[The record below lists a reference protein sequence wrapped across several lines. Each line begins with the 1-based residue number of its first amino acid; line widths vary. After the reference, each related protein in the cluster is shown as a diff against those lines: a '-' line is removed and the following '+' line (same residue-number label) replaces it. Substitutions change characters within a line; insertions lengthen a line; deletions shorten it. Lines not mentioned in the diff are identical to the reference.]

1 MRSCHFGVQLLVY
14 EAPRGAC
21 GLFFFFLLMHTM
33 VCSRHTAPAL
43 KECGC
48 LLGVNIQKK
57 KKKHFCKVLSESTAD
72 ALIPDE
78 CKAECMCTVL
88 SVSDEQKKK
97 KKKTF
102 YHPCQWDSCS
112 LSCSPLV
119 GTSCRFIKR
128 GELLV
133 LMKSRAAAKK

>member
-1 MRSCHFGVQLLVY
+1 MKRPEGLV
-14 EAPRGAC
+14 GF
-21 GLFFFFLLMHTM
+21 FFFFLLMHTM

-57 KKKHFCKVLSESTAD
+57 KKKKKKHFCKVMSESTAD

-97 KKKTF
+97 KKKHFTI
-102 YHPCQWDSCS
+102 HVS
-112 LSCSPLV
+112 
-119 GTSCRFIKR
+119 GT
-128 GELLV
+128 
-133 LMKSRAAAKK
+133 AAH